1 MASNSFVMGFDFGT
15 KKIGVAIGQAITG
28 TATPLAILKARDGIP
43 NWQQVERIIKEW
55 QPALLVVGLPLNMDG
70 TPSEMSRL
78 SEKFAR
84 KLHGRYN
91 IPSKTVDERLSSFE
105 AALMTDQEG
114 PIDSIAAQ
122 LILETYFRETK

>member
-1 MASNSFVMGFDFGT
+1 MASNGFVMGFDFGT
-15 KKIGVAIGQAITG
+15 KKIGVAVGQAITG

-43 NWQQVERIIKEW
+43 NWQQVEKIIKEW
-55 QPALLVVGLPLNMDG
+55 EPALLVVGLPLNMDG

-78 SEKFAR
+78 SEKFAS
-84 KLHGRYN
+84 KLHGRYH
-91 IPSKTVDERLSSFE
+91 IPSETVDERLSSFE

-122 LILETYFRETK
+122 LILETYFREAQ